1 MEELSEIKGIGQE
14 YSDLLAAAGINS
26 VEQLRHQV
34 PVDLY
39 AKIVEINSRT
49 EMVKQIPGLNQVRNW
64 VDQAMNYQAITNHPE
79 FLKDAQEN
87 DSEWSIEWG
96 D

>member
-26 VEQLRHQV
+26 VEQLKHQV

-39 AKIVEINSRT
+39 TKIVEINNHK
-49 EMVKQIPGLNQVRNW
+49 EIVKQVPGLNQVRNW
-64 VDQAMNYQAITNHPE
+64 VDQAMNYQAITHQPDS
-79 FLKDAQEN
+79 FKTAQEN